1 MSTKKNRVIRRTVIA
16 GALGAVAAVVA
27 VGCRQTRKSG
37 THGLYIRT
45 LLPLML
51 DFLTPR
57 RNPEAPDINPQWLA
71 GQTNGELIRADEV
84 RVMGLNSSMNS
95 GTAWRI
101 EYSTT
106 DAEGRPLLATGLV
119 IRSNNPWEGSGP
131 RPVIAHAPG
140 TQGTAA
146 HCDPSHSL
154 SVFTSIKLPLD
165 IISAYEQP
173 AINMFVAAG
182 CHVVV
187 TDYPRDPELGRQL
200 YCNHV
205 AGAHALYDA
214 VRAAHHLSV
223 GSESLG
229 LFGFSQGGGTV
240 AAAVEEP
247 EYAGEI
253 QPKAAVCGAP
263 PSDFDAILDHVESET
278 ASFVLPYALDGLMA
292 TDPKIEAELV
302 PLLTESAQELL
313 ELARKRCVLGA
324 MPHSARQD
332 TSSWIVDKRSLS
344 EVIDSLPATRKALD
358 NMRLGSRRPRV
369 HTRLWAS
376 VHDDIIPYAST
387 KKLADEWGIDLLTR
401 RLFPLLRF
409 DVGKHLIP
417 FFIWMHDD
425 VTWLIGQLQ
434 KS

>member
-1 MSTKKNRVIRRTVIA
+1 MSTKKNRIIPRTVIA
-16 GALGAVAAVVA
+16 GALGAVATAA
-27 VGCRQTRKSG
+27 WWQTRKTG

-45 LLPLML
+45 LLPLVV

-57 RNPEAPDINPQWLA
+57 RNPKAPDLNPQWLA

-95 GTAWRI
+95 GAAWRI

-119 IRSNNPWEGSGP
+119 IRSNNPWEGTGP

-154 SVFTSIKLPLD
+154 SVFTSFKLPLD

-187 TDYPRDPELGRQL
+187 TDYPRDPESGRQL

-214 VRAAHHLSV
+214 VRAARHL
-223 GSESLG
+223 GIESETLG

-247 EYAGEI
+247 DYAGDL

-263 PSDFDAILDHVESET
+263 PSDFDAILEHVEAET
-278 ASFVLPYALDGLMA
+278 ASFVLPYALDGMMA
-292 TDPKIEAELV
+292 TEPAIEAELA
-302 PLLTESAQELL
+302 PLLTDSAKELL
-313 ELARKRCVLGA
+313 ELARNRCVLGA

-332 TSSWIVDKRSLS
+332 TSSWIVDKRSLP
-344 EVIDSLPATRKALD
+344 EVIASLPATREAMDK
-358 NMRLGSRRPRV
+358 MRLGSRPPRV

-376 VHDDIIPYAST
+376 VHDDIIPYSST
-387 KKLADEWGIDLLTR
+387 QKLADEWGIDLLTR

-425 VTWLIGQLQ
+425 VTWLIDNLQ
-434 KS
+434 KN

>member
-1 MSTKKNRVIRRTVIA
+1 MSPKTNRCIRRAALA
-16 GALGAVAAVVA
+16 GACAAVAAA
-27 VGCRQTRKSG
+27 GWRHAASTKGTR
-37 THGLYIRT
+37 GLYART
-45 LLPLML
+45 FLPLVA
-51 DFLTPR
+51 DFLKPR
-57 RNPEAPDINPQWLA
+57 RNPKAPSLNHQWLA

-140 TQGTAA
+140 TQGTAP
-146 HCDPSHSL
+146 HCDPSYSL
-154 SVFTSIKLPLD
+154 SVFSAFRWPLD

-187 TDYPRDPELGRQL
+187 TDYPRDPESGRQL

-214 VRAAHHLSV
+214 VRAARHLGV
-223 GSESLG
+223 ESESLG

-247 EYAGEI
+247 EYAGDL

-263 PSDFDAILDHVESET
+263 PSDFDAILDHVEAET
-278 ASFVLPYALDGLMA
+278 ATFVLPYALDGMMA
-292 TDPKIEAELV
+292 SDPAIEAELA
-302 PLLTESAQELL
+302 PLLTDSAQELL
-313 ELARKRCVLGA
+313 ELARNRCVLGA

-332 TSSWIVDKRSLS
+332 TATWIVDKRSLPD
-344 EVIDSLPATRKALD
+344 VIASLPATRAAMD
-358 NMRLGSRRPRV
+358 TMRLGTRPPRV

-376 VHDDIIPYAST
+376 IDDDIIPYTST
-387 KKLADEWGIDLLTR
+387 EQLADEWGIDLLTR

-425 VTWLIGQLQ
+425 VTWLIGNLQ
-434 KS
+434 KD